1 MCLSDDPC
9 HGAKHQNFTKL
20 PHTPLSY
27 DVEDQGDP
35 ADPEYCSLSV
45 WSGCDNINYVEK
57 VPTKK
62 FLSVLTKPK
71 ILSSL
76 SV

>member
-45 WSGCDNINYVEK
+45 
-57 VPTKK
+57 
-62 FLSVLTKPK
+62 
-71 ILSSL
+71 
-76 SV
+76 